1 MNYNRVR
8 LLFVQQ
14 ARLIRV
20 QAELLDQ
27 KNAIIE
33 ALQVL

>member
-1 MNYNRVR
+1 MSYHRVR

-14 ARLIRV
+14 ARLVKV